1 MSWLW
6 SDRMQVCVGVVHV
19 VLSEEATQGKEGA
32 CMIEPPAWFQFV
44 GLVPLF
50 VFVVQYPDVVR
61 EYFRFVLGGG
71 RVC

>member
-1 MSWLW
+1 MIIVCPGCGRTECKYALGLCMSCYQKK
-6 SDRMQVCVGVVHV
+6 RR
-19 VLSEEATQGKEGA
+19 
-32 CMIEPPAWFQFV
+32 MIEPPAWFQFV